1 MHERFLLHFGI
12 KLMKV
17 ADHSERKKKKN
28 EQDIPMQ
35 QAETDIMTE
44 RRGKF
49 CFCDEL

>member
-1 MHERFLLHFGI
+1 MRGSYCILESNKWKWLI
-12 KLMKV
+12 T
-17 ADHSERKKKKN
+17 ADVKKN
-28 EQDIPMQ
+28 EQDIPTQ

>member
-1 MHERFLLHFGI
+1 MRGSYCILESNKWKWLTTAN
-12 KLMKV
+12 V
-17 ADHSERKKKKN
+17 KKKN

>member
-17 ADHSERKKKKN
+17 ADHSERKKKN

-44 RRGKF
+44 RREKF

>member
-1 MHERFLLHFGI
+1 MHERLLLHFGI
-12 KLMKV
+12 KQMKV
-17 ADHSERKKKKN
+17 ANYSERKKN